1 VHPRLTRDLPP
12 IGGAYKVTPE
22 DFCVEEIPAYA
33 PSGAGEHTFLQIEKR
48 GLSTHEAVA
57 RLARALGADPREGGT
72 AGLKDKQSLARQWI
86 SLPRVDPAAA
96 LAISVEGVR
105 VIAAERHAHKLR
117 TGHLRGNRFTVKLR
131 GVGPDARE
139 RAQAILDR
147 LVAVG
152 LPNYYGEQRFG
163 RGGDNAERARAMLRG
178 AWSSRDR
185 SERRLLLSALQSEL
199 FNGVLAS
206 RIGSGT
212 HRRALAGDVMQK
224 VESGGIFVCEDPAV
238 DQPRIDRWEIV
249 PTGPMFGPK
258 MRAPA
263 GEPAELEETILREAE
278 LSIEDFARAGKLAEG
293 TRRALAVRLGD
304 VAPVT
309 TAPDD
314 SLIFT
319 FSLPS
324 GSYAT
329 VLLAEI
335 IG

>member
-1 VHPRLTRDLPP
+1 MHARLTNELPAT
-12 IGGAYKVTPE
+12 GGAFKVTPE
-22 DFCVEEIPAYA
+22 DFCVEEIPVYV
-33 PSGAGEHTFLQIEKR
+33 PTGVGEHTFLWIEKR
-48 GLSTHEAVA
+48 GLSTHEAVQ
-57 RLARALGADPREGGT
+57 RLARALGVDAREAGT
-72 AGLKDKQSLARQWI
+72 AGLKDKQALARQWI
-86 SLPRVDPAAA
+86 SLPRVEPSAA
-96 LAISVEGVR
+96 LAVSVEGVK
-105 VIAAERHAHKLR
+105 VLSAQRHAHKLR
-117 TGHLRGNRFTVKLR
+117 TGHLRGNRFTVAIR
-131 GVGPDARE
+131 GAGEGGEA

-147 LVAVG
+147 LVEIG

-163 RGGDNAERARAMLRG
+163 RAGDNPERARAMLRG
-178 AWSSRDR
+178 EARVHDR
-185 SERRLLLSALQSEL
+185 SERRLLLSALQSDL
-199 FNGVLAS
+199 FNRVLAR
-206 RIGSGT
+206 RIAAGT

-238 DQPRIDRWEIV
+238 DQPRIDGWEIV

-263 GEPAELEETILREAE
+263 GEPAALEAEVLREAGMT
-278 LSIEDFARAGKLAEG
+278 IEDFAKAGKLAEG
-293 TRRALAVRLGD
+293 TRRALAVRLAD

-309 TAPDD
+309 TREDGA
-314 SLIFT
+314 LIFT

>member
-1 VHPRLTRDLPP
+1 
-12 IGGAYKVTPE
+12 
-22 DFCVEEIPAYA
+22 
-33 PSGAGEHTFLQIEKR
+33 
-48 GLSTHEAVA
+48 
-57 RLARALGADPREGGT
+57 
-72 AGLKDKQSLARQWI
+72 
-86 SLPRVDPAAA
+86 VDPAAA
-96 LAISVEGVR
+96 LAVAVEGVR
-105 VIAAERHAHKLR
+105 VLAAKRHAHKLR
-117 TGHLRGNRFTVKLR
+117 TGHLRGNRFTVTVR
-131 GVGPDARE
+131 GAGPEALA

-147 LVAVG
+147 LATVG

-163 RGGDNAERARAMLRG
+163 RAGDNAERARAMLRG
-178 AWSSRDR
+178 KLQVRDR
-185 SERRLLLSALQSEL
+185 SERRLLCSALQSEL
-199 FNGVLAS
+199 FNRVLAR
-206 RIGSGT
+206 RIEAGT

-238 DQPRIDRWEIV
+238 DQPRIDNWEIV

-258 MRAPA
+258 MRAPG
-263 GEPAELEETILREAE
+263 GEPAALEQAVLAEAE

-293 TRRALAVRLGD
+293 TRRALAVRLSD

-309 TAPDD
+309 AAPDQ

-329 VLLAEI
+329 VLLGEI

>member
-1 VHPRLTRDLPP
+1 VQPRLTSNLPP
-12 IGGAYKVTPE
+12 VGGAYKVTPE

-33 PSGAGEHTFLQIEKR
+33 PSGVGEHTFLQIEKR

-57 RLARALGADPREGGT
+57 RLARALGADPREAGT
-72 AGLKDKQSLARQWI
+72 AGLKDKQALARQWI
-86 SLPRVDPAAA
+86 SLLRVDPAAA
-96 LAISVEGVR
+96 RAISVEGVR
-105 VIAAERHAHKLR
+105 VIAAERHGHKLR
-117 TGHLRGNRFTVKLR
+117 TGHLRGNRFTVTLR
-131 GVGPDARE
+131 GVGEGARE

-147 LVAVG
+147 LVEFG

-163 RGGDNAERARAMLRG
+163 RAGDNAERARGLLRG
-178 AWSSRDR
+178 DVRVHDR

-199 FNGVLAS
+199 FNRVLA
-206 RIGSGT
+206 RRLGPGT
-212 HRRALAGDVMQK
+212 HRQALAGDVMQK
-224 VESGGIFVCEDPAV
+224 LESGGIFVCEDPTV

-263 GEPAELEETILREAE
+263 GEPAELEADVLREAE
-278 LSIEDFARAGKLAEG
+278 LSIADFARAGKLAEG
-293 TRRALAVRLGD
+293 TRRALAVRLSD

-309 TAPDD
+309 AGADD

>member
-1 VHPRLTRDLPP
+1 VYPRLTSDLPP
-12 IGGAYKVTPE
+12 VGGAYKVTPE

-33 PSGAGEHTFLQIEKR
+33 PAGVGEHTFLQIEKR

-57 RLARALGADPREGGT
+57 RLARALGADPREAGT
-72 AGLKDKQSLARQWI
+72 AGLKDKQALARQWI
-86 SLPRVDPAAA
+86 SLARVDPAAA
-96 LAISVEGVR
+96 LEVSVEGVR
-105 VIAAERHAHKLR
+105 VIAAERHGNKLR

-131 GVGPDARE
+131 GVGEGAHE

-147 LVAVG
+147 LVEFG

-163 RGGDNAERARAMLRG
+163 RAGDNAERARALLRG
-178 AWSSRDR
+178 QLRVHDR

-199 FNGVLAS
+199 FNRVLAR
-206 RIGSGT
+206 RIGAST
-212 HRRALAGDVMQK
+212 HRRALAGDVLQK

-258 MRAPA
+258 MRAPT
-263 GEPAELEETILREAE
+263 GEPAELEATILREAE
-278 LSIEDFARAGKLAEG
+278 LSIEDFARGGKLAEG
-293 TRRALAVRLGD
+293 TRRALAVRIGD

-309 TAPDD
+309 AAEDD